1 MQNYLVWRLVQ
12 DRISSLS
19 QRFKDTRAKYR
30 KVCKTSPGP
39 EPRCHSFSPLMI
51 LSPCKGGGR

>member
-19 QRFKDTRAKYR
+19 QRFKDARAKYR
-30 KVCKTSPGP
+30 KVCETRSSGSGP
-39 EPRCHSFSPLMI
+39 A
-51 LSPCKGGGR
+51 